1 MMMMSDNTRQGAY
14 EIPSRALA
22 EWLWR
27 TQTWPRIRREA
38 ERAREGKE
46 TR

>member
-1 MMMMSDNTRQGAY
+1 MNDDTNTRVGAY

-27 TQTWPRIRREA
+27 TQTWPKIRREA
-38 ERAREGKE
+38 EQAKVREALS
-46 TR
+46 